1 MYIYIHL
8 YVYTCIYCWQHNSCS
23 YITTGSR
30 YANSSICQGVAKF
43 GIIGKC
49 VCVCVCVCVYV
60 CVCVCVCG
68 TMVKNVATLKSLC
81 QENNSQDSQD
91 SDDPKRVLR
100 LILDICTGTLFLAF
114 SSCLEISSSQ
124 SISSQSIILD
134 FKSILVHATI
144 FY

>member
-1 MYIYIHL
+1 MCIHVYI
-8 YVYTCIYCWQHNSCS
+8 V
-23 YITTGSR
+23 GSIILVHILPQ
-30 YANSSICQGVAKF
+30 AAGMQIVAFAKVLLNLELLVNV
-43 GIIGKC
+43 C